1 MQCNGHMDSVKYLTV
16 AIIVPCVNGC
26 TRFSQI
32 LYSLQVVNTSNTHL
46 AFWHCIALHSFS
58 QLKKPCQ
65 AKLKISIY
73 FVTFRDFPR
82 EKSLQAHLRTHT
94 GERPYTCDY
103 PNCTRAFVQSGQLKT
118 HQRLHAGEKP
128 FKCPVAHCTN
138 RYTHANRFCHD
149 HPGVKP
155 KRSSEIILQPVIS
168 AAEDQEAVYAWLEK
182 YKRDREEKTPGKTG
196 EPGEEELVTTPKR
209 REETPETVTGTKLR
223 TKRGLASEMEQA
235 LGQENIPSPPRPA
248 ISRSELLRTSLG
260 SLSPHQSLSQAL
272 LRAAERSQPRPEPE
286 TLTDFR
292 PYLDTSPAPVLRSPV
307 KSLRKSLEESSPM
320 RGIRRTLGEITPSKN
335 CKVDNVANL
344 DYDLPFP
351 LDLNTLPGGFERLQP
366 LPMTP
371 LPAEKCL
378 SPAKSSPPM
387 IGSPA
392 IKLKKRFQERF
403 QEEKQQEDDLA
414 LARPIIWNEE
424 DAVASARSGSTP
436 ATPLRRDRQDSASTF
451 LVAAALMELH
461 QSPTRAPGAE
471 DARDVPLNLTKK

>member
-1 MQCNGHMDSVKYLTV
+1 MCYLV
-16 AIIVPCVNGC
+16 
-26 TRFSQI
+26 
-32 LYSLQVVNTSNTHL
+32 
-46 AFWHCIALHSFS
+46 
-58 QLKKPCQ
+58 
-65 AKLKISIY
+65 
-73 FVTFRDFPR
+73 RDFPR

-103 PNCTRAFVQSGQLKT
+103 PNCSRAFVQSGQLKT

-128 FKCPVAHCTN
+128 FKCPVSHCTN
-138 RYTHANRFCHD
+138 RYTHANRFCPD

-168 AAEDQEAVYAWLEK
+168 AAEDQEAVYAWLER
-182 YKRDREEKTPGKTG
+182 YKRDREEKTPGKAG
-196 EPGEEELVTTPKR
+196 EGGEEEPVSLNTPR
-209 REETPETVTGTKLR
+209 RSHETQETPGAKLR

-235 LGQENIPSPPRPA
+235 LGQENVPSPPRPA
-248 ISRSELLRTSLG
+248 ISRGDILRTSLTS
-260 SLSPHQSLSQAL
+260 SLSPAQSLSQAL

-292 PYLDTSPAPVLRSPV
+292 PYLDTSPGPAHRSPV

-366 LPMTP
+366 LPLTP

-378 SPAKSSPPM
+378 SPAKSSPPMPM

-414 LARPIIWNEE
+414 LARPILWQEE
-424 DAVASARSGSTP
+424 DALASARSGSAP
-436 ATPLRRDRQDSASTF
+436 ATPLRRDRQDSTF

-461 QSPTRAPGAE
+461 ESPTRGPGPE

>member
-1 MQCNGHMDSVKYLTV
+1 M
-16 AIIVPCVNGC
+16 
-26 TRFSQI
+26 
-32 LYSLQVVNTSNTHL
+32 
-46 AFWHCIALHSFS
+46 
-58 QLKKPCQ
+58 
-65 AKLKISIY
+65 
-73 FVTFRDFPR
+73 
-82 EKSLQAHLRTHT
+82 
-94 GERPYTCDY
+94 
-103 PNCTRAFVQSGQLKT
+103 
-118 HQRLHAGEKP
+118 
-128 FKCPVAHCTN
+128 
-138 RYTHANRFCHD
+138 
-149 HPGVKP
+149 
-155 KRSSEIILQPVIS
+155 IS
-168 AAEDQEAVYAWLEK
+168 AAEDQKAVYAWLEK

-196 EPGEEELVTTPKR
+196 EEELVNTPKR
-209 REETPETVTGTKLR
+209 SQETVTETSVTGTKLR

-248 ISRSELLRTSLG
+248 ISRGDLLRSSLS

-272 LRAAERSQPRPEPE
+272 LRAAERSQPRSEPE

-292 PYLDTSPAPVLRSPV
+292 PYLDTSPAPALRSPV

-387 IGSPA
+387 IQGSPA

-414 LARPIIWNEE
+414 LARPIFWSEE

-436 ATPLRRDRQDSASTF
+436 ATPLRRDSRSCRDRQDSASTF

-461 QSPTRAPGAE
+461 QSPTRAQGME
-471 DARDVPLNLTKK
+471 DNRDVPLNLTKK

>member
-1 MQCNGHMDSVKYLTV
+1 M
-16 AIIVPCVNGC
+16 
-26 TRFSQI
+26 
-32 LYSLQVVNTSNTHL
+32 
-46 AFWHCIALHSFS
+46 
-58 QLKKPCQ
+58 
-65 AKLKISIY
+65 
-73 FVTFRDFPR
+73 FRDFPR

-128 FKCPVAHCTN
+128 FKCPVSHCTN
-138 RYTHANRFCHD
+138 RYTHANRFCPD

-168 AAEDQEAVYAWLEK
+168 AAEDQEAVYAWLER

-196 EPGEEELVTTPKR
+196 EGGEEELVSIATPR
-209 REETPETVTGTKLR
+209 RHQPGHEIHPEASGAKLR

-235 LGQENIPSPPRPA
+235 LGQENVPSPPRPV
-248 ISRSELLRTSLG
+248 ISRSEILRTTLTTHA
-260 SLSPHQSLSQAL
+260 HQSLNQAL
-272 LRAAERSQPRPEPE
+272 LRAAERSQPPASES
-286 TLTDFR
+286 LTDFR
-292 PYLDTSPAPVLRSPV
+292 PYLDTSPAPVLRSPA

-403 QEEKQQEDDLA
+403 QEEKQQEDDLQA
-414 LARPIIWNEE
+414 LARPILWQEE
-424 DAVASARSGSTP
+424 DAAASARSGSTP
-436 ATPLRRDRQDSASTF
+436 VTPLRRDRQDSASTF

-461 QSPTRAPGAE
+461 QSPTRAE
-471 DARDVPLNLTKK
+471 DARDLPLNLTKK